1 MNYQL
6 KTKVKHITQLSQQEI
21 AELEKVE
28 EKYPFKANEYY
39 LSLINWED
47 KNDPIRRLII
57 PDLSELED
65 TWKGFDPSDEKHY
78 TVMQGVEHK
87 YDSVCLLLVSNVC
100 AGICRYCFR
109 KRLFKVN
116 RKDYIINYDG
126 AIDYI
131 REHKEINNVL
141 ITGGDPFIL
150 KTDKIVYLIK
160 KLREIDHVNIIRFGT
175 RFPQFF
181 PMRIYEDKELLSVLK
196 DYSFPEKRIY
206 VITHYVH
213 KNEITKESLK
223 CIDALLNSNVI
234 LANQTPLI
242 RGINDKPEVLS
253 DLLNTLSY
261 IGVPPY
267 YIFQC
272 RPATGNK
279 NFSVPIEEGYLIVE
293 KAKKYCSGL
302 AKRAKYVMSHSSGK
316 IEIIGLTNENIIFKY
331 HRAANNKNSG
341 KIYIFKR
348 NPNAYWFDDYEE
360 LVDEF
365 TFKNPFIK
373 ISAA

>member
-1 MNYQL
+1 MKYEL
-6 KTKVKHITQLSQQEI
+6 KTKLKNVTQLSDNEI
-21 AELEKVE
+21 KKLSAVE
-28 EKYPFKANEYY
+28 DKYPFKANEYY

-47 KNDPIRRLII
+47 PNDPIKKLII

-65 TWKGFDPSDEKHY
+65 TWKGFDPSNEKHY
-78 TVMQGVEHK
+78 TVMPGVEHK

-116 RKDYIINYDG
+116 RKDYITNYDK

-131 REHKEINNVL
+131 KEHKEINNVL

-150 KTDKIVYLIK
+150 KTDKIIYLIK
-160 KLREIDHVNIIRFGT
+160 RLREIEHVKIIRFGT
-175 RFPQFF
+175 RFPQFY
-181 PMRIYEDKELLSVLK
+181 PMRITEDKTLLNVLK
-196 DYSFPEKRIY
+196 EYSYADKRIY

-213 KNEITKESLK
+213 KNEITEESIK
-223 CIDALLNSNVI
+223 CIDALIQSNVI

-242 RGINDKPEVLS
+242 KGINSSPRVLS
-253 DLLNTLSY
+253 ELFNKLSY

-279 NFSVPIEEGYLIVE
+279 SFSVPIEEGYIIVE

-302 AKRAKYVMSHSSGK
+302 AKRAKYVMSHATGK
-316 IEIIGLTNENIIFKY
+316 IEILGLTEKNVIFKY
-331 HRAANNKNSG
+331 HRAANNKYSG

-348 NPNAYWFDDYEE
+348 NPSAYWFDDYVESVEE
-360 LVDEF
+360 SSL
-365 TFKNPFIK
+365 
-373 ISAA
+373 